1 MYTQKRDIRNDI
13 NIIVRVFQVNVS
25 KKGSKIVLMWRMD
38 EAKDIEKARKYF
50 KKLTIQGWIATKLN
64 GEQRRILEFKP
75 EYEKL
80 LLIPI
85 SEGG

>member
-1 MYTQKRDIRNDI
+1 
-13 NIIVRVFQVNVS
+13 
-25 KKGSKIVLMWRMD
+25 MD
-38 EAKDIEKARKYF
+38 ETKDIEEARKYF
-50 KKLTIQGWIATKLN
+50 EKTHYPGLIATKLTS
-64 GEQRRILEFKP
+64 EQRRVLEFKP

>member
-1 MYTQKRDIRNDI
+1 V
-13 NIIVRVFQVNVS
+13 NIS
-25 KKGSKIVLMWRMD
+25 KNGSMIILKWKMD
-38 EAKDIEKARKYF
+38 ETKDIEKARKYF

-64 GEQRRILEFKP
+64 SEQRRVLEFKP

>member
-1 MYTQKRDIRNDI
+1 M
-13 NIIVRVFQVNVS
+13 NVS
-25 KKGSKIVLMWRMD
+25 KNGSRIVLMWRID
-38 EAKDIEKARKYF
+38 ETKDIEEARKYF

-64 GEQRRILEFKP
+64 GELRRVLEFKP

>member
-1 MYTQKRDIRNDI
+1 M
-13 NIIVRVFQVNVS
+13 NIS
-25 KKGSKIVLMWRMD
+25 KKGSMITLKWKMD
-38 EAKDIEKARKYF
+38 ETKDIEEARKYF
-50 KKLTIQGWIATKLN
+50 KKLTIQGWIATQLN
-64 GEQRRILEFKP
+64 GEQRRVLEFKP

>member
-1 MYTQKRDIRNDI
+1 M
-13 NIIVRVFQVNVS
+13 NVS
-25 KKGSKIVLMWRMD
+25 KNGSMIILMWKMD
-38 EAKDIEKARKYF
+38 ETKDIEEARKYF
-50 KKLTIQGWIATKLN
+50 KKLTIQGWIATKFN
-64 GEQRRILEFKP
+64 GEQRRVLEFKP

>member
-1 MYTQKRDIRNDI
+1 M
-13 NIIVRVFQVNVS
+13 NVS
-25 KKGSKIVLMWRMD
+25 KKGSKIILKWKMN
-38 EAKDIEKARKYF
+38 ETKDIEKARKYF

-64 GEQRRILEFKP
+64 GEQRRVLEFKP